1 MILWQ
6 FILLIVL
13 LAIAEWAAEARDS
26 KRNEILN
33 QVLNQLSDIEKQ
45 LNPISNLPADLARA
59 IYREGES
66 RREYFLNT
74 GKEKP

>member
-13 LAIAEWAAEARDS
+13 LAIAVWAAETRDS

-45 LNPISNLPADLARA
+45 LNPISDLPADLARA

>member
-13 LAIAEWAAEARDS
+13 LAIAQWAAETRDS

-45 LNPISNLPADLARA
+45 LNPISDLPADLARA